1 MPRRKPQSAKAK
13 KLELQHARAVKRGDE
28 PAPPPLKPGQK
39 RGPVTRRGG
48 APAPATSAS
57 AAAVRKLESAFVRLD
72 NDLLAQAK
80 LRASENAL
88 VRPIPRDLALPPPE
102 VLESQGKPL
111 VCPKRPK
118 WHYEDTKKMVEA
130 NEEALF
136 KKWLSETDT
145 ALHRWLHPPPAN
157 AEDPDSVSG
166 STSAA
171 KEWGPSYY
179 ERNIEVW
186 RQLWRVTEISDIL
199 VVLLDSRLPPL
210 HFPPSL
216 QSFLSTVK
224 PPRKII
230 LVLTKADI
238 TGPEHC
244 AAWSRW
250 LENRHPGVRVVTV
263 ESYRPKPMA
272 QGTGRHRVESHIP
285 PQSMQQFVDALKA
298 TYAELTTPPEAIRH
312 DPAKVAAWKP
322 RVKEH
327 VEWDVLMQPQDQRA
341 SVPRRSDDQEPE
353 DDEEKRYL
361 TLGLIGQPN
370 VGKSSLLNALFGEHK
385 VKASRTPGKTKHFQT
400 LFWTPE
406 IRLCD
411 CPGLVMPNYTHL
423 ELQVLCGILPIA
435 RIPSLPSCVHYTA
448 QRLPLEKILNL
459 SHPSGATPASEDKR
473 TWRPEQLARR
483 ATQGSTEREWTAMDI
498 MTAFAERNGWMTAKA
513 GRPDVMRAGNALMRA
528 LAEGRIKW
536 AFRPPGDDT
545 ETETGIWIAEPQAK
559 DEEVWDDGESDGEE
573 GDDASETDS
582 TEKSTPDSEEEEKP
596 AKTFTAGRFGALVED
611 NDDDDE
617 GDDSE
622 ESSDQG

>member
-1 MPRRKPQSAKAK
+1 MPRRKPASIRQKRDK
-13 KLELQHARAVKRGDE
+13 LQHARAVKRGDE
-28 PAPPPLKPGQK
+28 PAPDEK
-39 RGPVTRRGG
+39 RGPRKRRDVK
-48 APAPATSAS
+48 PASETSAS
-57 AAAVRKLESAFVRLD
+57 VVAARKLQSAFGRLD
-72 NDLLAQAK
+72 ATFLAQAK

-88 VRPIPRDLALPPPE
+88 VRPIPRDLALPPLE
-102 VLESQGKPL
+102 VLESQSLSQPL
-111 VCPKRPK
+111 TCPERPE
-118 WHYEDTKKMVEA
+118 WHYEDTKSTIES

-145 ALHRWLHPPPAN
+145 ALHEWLHPPPAD
-157 AEDPDSVSG
+157 AEDPASAST

-199 VVLLDSRLPPL
+199 IVLLDSRLPPL

-272 QGTGRHRVESHIP
+272 QGAGVESHIP
-285 PQSMQQFVDALKA
+285 AQSMRQFVDALKA
-298 TYAELTTPPEAIRH
+298 THAELTTRPETIRH

-322 RVKEH
+322 SVKEH
-327 VEWDVLMQPQDQRA
+327 VDWDVLVQPHHRRA
-341 SVPRRSDDQEPE
+341 TIPDQEPE
-353 DDEEKRYL
+353 ESEEKRYL

-385 VKASRTPGKTKHFQT
+385 VKASEIPGKTKRFQT

-406 IRLCD
+406 IRVCD
-411 CPGLVMPNYTHL
+411 CPGLIMPNYTHL
-423 ELQVLCGILPIA
+423 ELQVLCGILPIS
-435 RIPSLPSCVHYTA
+435 RIPSLPSCIHYTA

-459 SHPSGATPASEDKR
+459 SHPSGATPLTVLEDKR
-473 TWRPEQLARR
+473 TWRPGQVVRR
-483 ATQGSTEREWTAMDI
+483 PASAPGPTERKWTAMDI
-498 MTAFAERNGWMTAKA
+498 MTAFAERNGWMTAQA

-528 LAEGRIKW
+528 LAEGRIRW

-545 ETETGIWIAEPQAK
+545 ETETGIWIAEAQVK
-559 DEEVWDDGESDGEE
+559 HEGGWDDGEEGADASQTESTETSASESGEE
-573 GDDASETDS
+573 EDENPAETFAASRFDALLEDDD
-582 TEKSTPDSEEEEKP
+582 EEEEP
-596 AKTFTAGRFGALVED
+596 DPDA
-611 NDDDDE
+611 
-617 GDDSE
+617 
-622 ESSDQG
+622 